1 MESAKGTQNIL
12 RLSQCNNHEAVDI
25 EMGLNLNT
33 AGKYDGYYKG
43 IKLDLFEEGM
53 RKIVMFDLIIHK
65 KRNKSFLLQP
75 RKHKKN

>member
-1 MESAKGTQNIL
+1 MTVTKKA
-12 RLSQCNNHEAVDI
+12 
-25 EMGLNLNT
+25 
-33 AGKYDGYYKG
+33 

-53 RKIVMFDLIIHK
+53 RKTVMFGVIIYK